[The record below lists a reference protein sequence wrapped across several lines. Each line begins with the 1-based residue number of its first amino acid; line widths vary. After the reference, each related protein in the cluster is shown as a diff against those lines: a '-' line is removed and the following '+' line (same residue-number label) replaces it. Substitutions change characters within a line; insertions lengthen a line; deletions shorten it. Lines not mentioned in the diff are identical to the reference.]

1 MPAQITSPQ
10 HPTPNQSTV
19 GIPTVQGATQMT
31 RTEEDNLVTEEDVV
45 HDRISELAVRASKAH
60 GELSAFMWSVFVMTA
75 GEKED
80 LKQLLTWHLQQT
92 GDRSAVI
99 LRAAMRFIDSVE
111 D

>member
-1 MPAQITSPQ
+1 
-10 HPTPNQSTV
+10 
-19 GIPTVQGATQMT
+19 MT
-31 RTEEDNLVTEEDVV
+31 REETTDVR
-45 HDRISELAVRASKAH
+45 DFDGACARASNAH
-60 GELSAFMWSVFVMTA
+60 GELSAFMGSVFVMTA